1 MWECGNQS
9 EGKSLKIFGNEGLLT
24 ETQINSVAFFSI
36 FFFLNSSIRHLLDEY
51 SNNSFC
57 GLAVK

>member
-24 ETQINSVAFFSI
+24 ETQINSVFFFSI
-36 FFFLNSSIRHLLDEY
+36 FFLEQFNQTFTR
-51 SNNSFC
+51 
-57 GLAVK
+57 

>member
-36 FFFLNSSIRHLLDEY
+36 FFFLEQFNQTFTR
-51 SNNSFC
+51 
-57 GLAVK
+57 